1 MKTALAALI
10 LSVCTF
16 ANAQEIKTAERD
28 LADQVGLINL
38 KAGVTEKQ
46 AGAVALFYC
55 ERYIGGCGAT
65 DAPVSQGSHWQ
76 ITPRTGIDGSPDKD
90 KILVGKH
97 SGKVSWGKG
106 PAIDLLSLVSSKEPA
121 PAPVNKGG
129 AKPVLTSA
137 SAVKIE
143 FTVSPAGKVSNA
155 RFKRSSKD
163 IKCDVQA
170 RARVESWKFPPRK
183 TPIQLVT
190 TLGCNR

>member
-10 LSVCTF
+10 LSGCTF

-28 LADQVGLINL
+28 LADEAGLINL
-38 KAGVTEKQ
+38 KAGVTGKQ
-46 AGAVALFYC
+46 AGAIALFYC
-55 ERYIGGCGAT
+55 ERHISGCGT
-65 DAPVSQGSHWQ
+65 IDAPVSQDSHWQ
-76 ITPRTGIDGSPDKD
+76 VTPRTGIDGYPDKD

-97 SGKVSWGKG
+97 SGKVSWSKG
-106 PAIDLLSLVSSKEPA
+106 PTIDLLSLVSSKEPA

-129 AKPVLTSA
+129 AKPVPISA

-170 RARVESWKFPPRK
+170 RARVESWKFSPRK

-190 TLGCNR
+190 TLGCD